1 MSTLARDVAASL
13 AREDGALLARALS
26 LQTGNTRRKLA
37 TVADPSFPVVQT
49 LVRAAQLPAPWD
61 DMIAHFICAGALLFG
76 PSTKTRKP
84 VESWHLAA
92 EALQASASVFLRLF
106 AALSPGRWAI
116 PVLVSL
122 LRDLRWTAKCAD
134 DAAHAVARDARRTN
148 PHMEECARTL
158 NRGFSAC
165 VADRYPSMAQ
175 SKKWGTY
182 AMVNL
187 VFRTYFQLHS
197 ISLCK
202 NILRALGA
210 GDLPPLEAFPKAHVV
225 TFRYYVGRLALLE
238 EDYGRAEAELSQAL
252 ALAPRS
258 STAHIERILVYLI
271 PIRLLQGQQLAPAWL
286 AEFPRVAQL
295 YAPFL
300 RACQRGDVRAYD
312 EALRD
317 SAVER
322 ALVHL
327 GVYLAMERARDVCV
341 TRLLRRVWALSGRGT
356 RQRLAPMAAALQ
368 WLGAAD
374 DADGAEWLVATQMAR
389 GRVKGYIAHERQMLV
404 LSASEPFPHASL
416 AML

>member
-1 MSTLARDVAASL
+1 M
-13 AREDGALLARALS
+13 
-26 LQTGNTRRKLA
+26 
-37 TVADPSFPVVQT
+37 
-49 LVRAAQLPAPWD
+49 
-61 DMIAHFICAGALLFG
+61 
-76 PSTKTRKP
+76 
-84 VESWHLAA
+84 
-92 EALQASASVFLRLF
+92 FLRLF

-238 EDYGRAEAELSQAL
+238 EDYGRVRARDLPRRKRSCRRRSRSRRAR
-252 ALAPRS
+252 APPTS
-258 STAHIERILVYLI
+258 STSRDSHRRILVYLI